1 MATLTERI
9 TRIDAKRHLPDNV
22 IRLDER
28 RERRDVPRWLE
39 WTRENQSASVKDLT
53 GYIGSGPDAA

>member
-1 MATLTERI
+1 MTLSERI
-9 TRIDAKRHLPDNV
+9 ARIEAEQRLPANV
-22 IRLDER
+22 IPLDAH
-28 RERRDVPRWLE
+28 RERRQIPRWME